1 MDTGR
6 IDIGG
11 LELAY
16 AEAGRGGRPFILA
29 HGFTGAKE
37 DFTGWL
43 DDLAELGW
51 HAVAPDNRGHGESD
65 KPLGEDAY
73 ALPLFAADALAFA
86 DAMGFDTF
94 VLLGHSLGG
103 MFSQLLALKDP
114 SRVEALVLMDTH
126 HGALKTIDPDLLEL
140 GVVTALNE
148 GMATV
153 ADVLRDMG
161 GENDPLATEAYLEYI
176 RAHPERAEESD
187 RNLRVCSPFMYAS
200 CLRQIPTQEDR
211 LERLAQLT
219 MPTLVIVGD
228 QDKPFLKAS
237 QRMADTIPDARL
249 AVIPEAGHSPQL
261 ESPDAWW
268 SAVSGF
274 LGELA

>member
-1 MDTGR
+1 MDMGR

-16 AEAGRGGRPFILA
+16 AEAGEGGRPFILA

-37 DFTGWL
+37 DFTDYL
-43 DDLAELGW
+43 DRLAELGW

-73 ALPLFAADALAFA
+73 ALSLFAADTLAFA
-86 DAMGFDTF
+86 DALGFDTF
-94 VLLGHSLGG
+94 VLLGHSMGG

-114 SRVEALVLMDTH
+114 SRVEALILMDTH
-126 HGALKTIDPDLLEL
+126 HGALKTVDPELLEL
-140 GVVTALNE
+140 GVATALKE
-148 GMATV
+148 GMAIV
-153 ADVLRDMG
+153 ADVVRDMG
-161 GENDPLATEAYLEYI
+161 GENDPLATPAFLEYI
-176 RAHPERAEESD
+176 RAHPERAIQSD
-187 RNLRVCSPFMYAS
+187 RNLRVCSPFMYAA

-237 QRMADTIPDARL
+237 QRMADTIPNARL
-249 AVIPEAGHSPQL
+249 AVIANAGHSPQL
-261 ESPDAWW
+261 EAPDAWW
-268 SAVSGF
+268 NALSGF
-274 LGELA
+274 VAELG